1 MPDNYNVIIHNSIG
15 VPLIESANFTTLDY
29 VRVEND
35 IGALTL
41 TLPGDYDGNSF
52 VKDGLIAVWR
62 SIEGASP
69 YLDTDTLWLIRRKRW
84 QDIPPNDPFWTIYA
98 YDLNHLLKRRI
109 VDYNPD
115 NVGYSVMVEAADD
128 MGKIIMRQNFG
139 TLATDTT
146 RDISEYLSIQGDT
159 TEAPIV
165 NKSFARQYVNQ
176 VLKDIA
182 LASYQKGTYLVFDI
196 TCVVPP
202 SSEVAMEFEFRS
214 YVGQRG
220 TDHTYP
226 SDQPLLIGP
235 DYNNLDNVD
244 SDDDSSDEITRGIAT
259 GQGYGSIQA
268 VARVDD
274 LIRQGESLFNLIEG
288 VRNASGTDN
297 ATGLTDEADSELQS
311 GIPRKMLNG
320 SIVNTSG
327 LLYGLDWKWGD
338 LVTAQANGESFECHI
353 PRVHVHVER
362 DAGETIEGILRG
374 SVVTE

>member
-1 MPDNYNVIIHNSIG
+1 VSIQYEVVIGDALGNTLL
-15 VPLIESANFTTLDY
+15 VPANFSSGDY

-41 TLPGDYDGNSF
+41 VLPGDYDGANF
-52 VKDGLIAVWR
+52 KKDSVISVWR
-62 SIEGASP
+62 SIDGATP
-69 YLDTDTLWLIRRKRW
+69 YLDTDTVWLLRRKRW
-84 QDIPPNDPFWTIYA
+84 QQQTRGAAFWTLYA

-115 NVGYSVMVEAADD
+115 NTTYTALVEAADD

-139 TLATDTT
+139 SSATDTT
-146 RDISEYLSIQGDT
+146 RSIATYLDIQADATL
-159 TEAPIV
+159 APVV
-165 NKSFARQYVNQ
+165 NKAFSRQYVNQ
-176 VLKDIA
+176 VLKDLA

-196 TCVVPP
+196 VCTVPP
-202 SSEVAMEFEFRS
+202 GGGNLTFEFQS
-214 YVGQRG
+214 FTGQRG
-220 TDHTYP
+220 IDHSFP
-226 SDQPLLIGP
+226 NGNPPLLIGP
-235 DYNNLDNVD
+235 QYNNLDNVD
-244 SDDDSSDEITRGIAT
+244 LDDDSSDEVTRGIAT

-268 VARVDD
+268 VARADD
-274 LIRQGESLFNLIEG
+274 LSRQGESPFNLIEG

-297 ATGLTDEADSELQS
+297 ATGLTDEAEAELQS

-320 SIVNTSG
+320 NIVNTSG
-327 LLYGLDWKWGD
+327 LLYGLDWQWGD

-362 DAGETIEGILRG
+362 DSGEVIEGVLRG